1 MKQIYDKSVKLSME
15 NTKKNTR
22 EKIVNALV
30 KLYEPIEEVYAVWE
44 NGSIAFNRL
53 DEYSDIDL
61 AVECEKEIIPSLI
74 EKTEKVLEEIVG
86 IDLRYEIK
94 QNFFAG
100 MDQIFYRFKNTS
112 PFLLLDIGF
121 LRHGEPKESFIQP
134 EIHGEVKVHFDKIGM
149 TEMKE
154 LEKSEWDK
162 KMEAQVTAIREK
174 FELFKIMPLKE
185 MPRENYADAFIFYFS
200 YYVSTLVQLLRI
212 KYKPFRYNFGVR
224 YIKYD
229 LPAEVYKE
237 VEPLLFVKDSEDL
250 KMKIDKA
257 GKMIGELL
265 K

>member
-1 MKQIYDKSVKLSME
+1 ME
-15 NTKKNTR
+15 NTR
-22 EKIVNALV
+22 DKIVNALV

-53 DEYSDIDL
+53 DDYSDIDM

-74 EKTEKVLEEIVG
+74 EKTEKILEEITG
-86 IDLRYEIK
+86 IELRYEIK
-94 QNFFAG
+94 NNVFAG

-154 LEKSEWDK
+154 IEKGEWDK
-162 KMEAQVTAIREK
+162 KMAARVNAIKEK
-174 FELFKIMPLKE
+174 YDLFKIMPLKE
-185 MPRENYADAFIFYFS
+185 IPRDNYADAFIFYFS
-200 YYVSTLVQLLRI
+200 FYVNPLVELLRI
-212 KYKPFRYNFGVR
+212 KYKPFRYNFGIR

-229 LPAEVYKE
+229 LPAEVYNQIA
-237 VEPLLFVKDSEDL
+237 PLLFVKDAEDL
-250 KMKIDKA
+250 KAKIEFA
-257 GKMIGELL
+257 GKKIEELL
-265 K
+265 KES